1 MFKKSKI
8 FSSFSIDDL
17 QAAKKFY
24 SEVLELKVVENE
36 MGFLELDLVGGYKI
50 LAYHKPNHTPATFTV
65 LNFPVD
71 QIDTA
76 VKELSQRGVTFER
89 YNEPDLKTDDKG
101 IARGDGPNIAWFK
114 DPAGNILSILEAT

>member
-1 MFKKSKI
+1 MFKQTKI

-24 SEVLELKVVENE
+24 SEVLELEVVENE
-36 MGFLELDLVGGYKI
+36 MGFLELELVSGYKI

-76 VKELSQRGVTFER
+76 VKELSERGVTFEK

-114 DPAGNILSILEAT
+114 DPAGNILSILETT